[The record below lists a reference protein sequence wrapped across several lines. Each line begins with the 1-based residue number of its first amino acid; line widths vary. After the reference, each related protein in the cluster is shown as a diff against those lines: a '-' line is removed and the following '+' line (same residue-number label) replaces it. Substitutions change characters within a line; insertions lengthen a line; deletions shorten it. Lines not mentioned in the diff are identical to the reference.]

1 MVLFWRFCN
10 LQCRGFAYVHR
21 FRRRRFGK
29 ADNRD
34 HAAIHFGNQRQR
46 NHAGR
51 LMREQVVFRQRCGMV
66 VGGLDDCAFR
76 HRDSVMR
83 LQFGIDLTEGQ
94 IRAKVSDGALQRT
107 RTTPT
112 AHLSQ
117 RRERTEKEVL
127 FPVPVNLFGDFD
139 EAEGATPVAF
149 FLNAP

>member
-29 ADNRD
+29 AGNRD

-51 LMREQVVFRQRCGMV
+51 LMREQVIFRQRCGMV

-76 HRDSVMR
+76 YGTDG
-83 LQFGIDLTEGQ
+83 FGSRSPEKRNF
-94 IRAKVSDGALQRT
+94 RAKARLTS
-107 RTTPT
+107 
-112 AHLSQ
+112 
-117 RRERTEKEVL
+117 
-127 FPVPVNLFGDFD
+127 
-139 EAEGATPVAF
+139 
-149 FLNAP
+149 

>member
-46 NHAGR
+46 NHAGS
-51 LMREQVVFRQRCGMV
+51 LMREQVIFRQRCGMV

-107 RTTPT
+107 GTTPT

-117 RRERTEKEVL
+117 RRERAEKKVL
-127 FPVPVNLFGDFD
+127 FPESVNLFGNFD
-139 EAEGATPVAF
+139 RAEGATPVEF

>member
-1 MVLFWRFCN
+1 MLLFWRFCN
-10 LQCRGFAYVHR
+10 LRFRSFAHVHR

-51 LMREQVVFRQRCGMV
+51 LMRKQVIFRQRCGMV

-76 HRDSVMR
+76 YRDSVMR

-117 RRERTEKEVL
+117 RRERAEKKVL
-127 FPVPVNLFGDFD
+127 FPESVNLFGNFD
-139 EAEGATPVAF
+139 RAEGATPVEF